1 MRSNL
6 QVPLSVLSSN
16 LKPAGTGSQKIHVLT
31 TKFEYRGDAGLP
43 IFDFLYTVGSG
54 SCVMELEIPEP
65 GPKKPKGDPTRLR
78 VTGKFTAGG
87 MKFPKKTRDERSKV
101 AVTFTMARD
110 DVREMQELQ
119 AFLFTALGREAL
131 ELEASFE
138 AAQGELFES
147 EAPEA
152 EKVSA

>member
-43 IFDFLYTVGSG
+43 IFDFLYTIGSG
-54 SCVMELEIPEP
+54 SCVMELDIPEP
-65 GPKKPKGDPTRLR
+65 GPRKPKGDPTRLR

-87 MKFPKKTRDERSKV
+87 MKFPKKREERSKV
-101 AVTFTMARD
+101 AITFTMSRD

-119 AFLFTALGREAL
+119 TFLFKALGREAL

-138 AAQGELFES
+138 AAQGELFE
-147 EAPEA
+147 EKAPEA
-152 EKVSA
+152 EAVSA